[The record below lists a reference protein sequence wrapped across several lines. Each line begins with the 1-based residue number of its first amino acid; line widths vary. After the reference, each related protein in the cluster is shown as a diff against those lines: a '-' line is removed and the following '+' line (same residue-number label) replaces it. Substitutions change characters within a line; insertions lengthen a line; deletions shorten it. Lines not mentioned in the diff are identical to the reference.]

1 MSLEYKTVEV
11 SNEEAPYWIK
21 WMAKFCWKLKSSQR
35 IFDRSSRPVGAI
47 TYENLT
53 FIHSETSVVDFTEL
67 LFERETS
74 IPNYYEIC
82 ELEQEAFELVP
93 YCNGETRPYEPVK
106 MTFGEWIDNT
116 SPSPFTKGEFAF
128 RTIITSVILAL
139 VVTAIII
146 ACVGVEGGDSV
157 GTLAIAF
164 VILIPAIPLSY
175 LFTWISGHIVRM
187 TAKNDASSRYYK
199 KFAEDYDDYCEIVK
213 EQLHRVEMFDYA
225 YKRIPEIFEE
235 VFLLL

>member
-21 WMAKFCWKLKSSQR
+21 WMSKFGWSLKSSQR
-35 IFDRSSRPVGAI
+35 IYNRSSRPVGAL

-53 FIHSETSVVDFTEL
+53 YIHSETSVVDFTEL
-67 LFERETS
+67 LFERKTS
-74 IPNYYEIC
+74 MPNYYEIC
-82 ELEQEAFELVP
+82 ELEKEAFELVP

-106 MTFGEWIDNT
+106 LTFDEWIDGT
-116 SPSPFTKGEFAF
+116 SPSPFTKGEFTF
-128 RTIITSVILAL
+128 RTIITSIILAL

-146 ACVGVEGGDSV
+146 ACVGLEDGDSM
-157 GTLAIAF
+157 GMLAIAF

-187 TAKNDASSRYYK
+187 TTKNNASSRHYK
-199 KFAEDYDDYCEIVK
+199 KLTDDYDCYCRIVK

-235 VFLLL
+235 AFLLS